1 MGYDVDRVVVV
12 GANLRGVEL
21 GRNEGLALMERA
33 LAALKAVPGVVDVTV
48 AAAVPFLTNET
59 RGLYVPGVDSIS
71 RRGMFLLQVGSPSYF
86 ATMGTRILRGRG
98 FDQTDQAGG
107 ARVVVVSEGM
117 ARAIW
122 QEEDAIGKCLH
133 IGGLSAPCS
142 TVIGVAEETR
152 LRSLISPREFA
163 YYVPAAQFAEAFEPM
178 WFARV
183 EGPPAAF
190 ADDIRLRLQRE
201 LPGAAYAMATPL
213 ETLVDPQ
220 RRSWQF
226 GATMFV
232 AFGGLALVLAAV
244 GLYSLIAYDV
254 AQRTQELGVRLALG
268 ASAANVIGLV
278 VVSGVRVVL
287 VGIALGGG
295 LALWGSRFM
304 EGLMFRQSPRD
315 PAVFGAVALVLL
327 VVALV
332 ASAGP
337 ALRASRVDP
346 NIALRG
352 G

>member
-1 MGYDVDRVVVV
+1 
-12 GANLRGVEL
+12 
-21 GRNEGLALMERA
+21 
-33 LAALKAVPGVVDVTV
+33 
-48 AAAVPFLTNET
+48 
-59 RGLYVPGVDSIS
+59 
-71 RRGMFLLQVGSPSYF
+71 
-86 ATMGTRILRGRG
+86 
-98 FDQTDQAGG
+98 
-107 ARVVVVSEGM
+107 
-117 ARAIW
+117 
-122 QEEDAIGKCLH
+122 
-133 IGGLSAPCS
+133 
-142 TVIGVAEETR
+142 
-152 LRSLISPREFA
+152 
-163 YYVPAAQFAEAFEPM
+163 M